1 MLKLVIDKNVGLE
14 WSFKYSKNVK
24 VTTKSWYSK
33 KSFYKVAKDLLARND
48 YSILISNTMVFS
60 QNSKNTLL
68 LNMLLVFILVCN

>member
-1 MLKLVIDKNVGLE
+1 MVLK
-14 WSFKYSKNVK
+14 K
-24 VTTKSWYSK
+24 V
-33 KSFYKVAKDLLARND
+33 FYKVTKDLLARND